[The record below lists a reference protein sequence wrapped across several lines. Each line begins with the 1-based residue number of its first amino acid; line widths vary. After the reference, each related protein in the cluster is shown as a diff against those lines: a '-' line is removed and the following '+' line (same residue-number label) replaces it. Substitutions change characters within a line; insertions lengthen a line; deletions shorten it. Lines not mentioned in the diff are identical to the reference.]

1 MSEARLEV
9 TDAFGQRIVTI
20 DKTTFAIGR
29 RDTNDL
35 RLAGSEVSRDHAEI
49 RFEGG
54 RFTIRDR
61 GSRYGS
67 FVNGEA
73 ITERELQTSM
83 EKLMQG
89 RTSIVIAHRLATIR
103 KADRILVF
111 EKGVLKQSGS
121 HAELMREDGIYREL
135 VNIQTAGRG
144 DPSVDPGDNAE
155 IAANNGNGEATGAVA

>member
-1 MSEARLEV
+1 MRQSNGYETMLAERGANLSYGERQLLSYTRAMVKNPDLLILDEATSSV
-9 TDAFGQRIVTI
+9 D
-20 DKTTFAIGR
+20 
-29 RDTNDL
+29 
-35 RLAGSEVSRDHAEI
+35 
-49 RFEGG
+49 
-54 RFTIRDR
+54 
-61 GSRYGS
+61 
-67 FVNGEA
+67 A

>member
-1 MSEARLEV
+1 MALHPNFPESPY
-9 TDAFGQRIVTI
+9 
-20 DKTTFAIGR
+20 AILDPSIR
-29 RDTNDL
+29 WFPADESL
-35 RLAGSEVSRDHAEI
+35 RE
-49 RFEGG
+49 
-54 RFTIRDR
+54 
-61 GSRYGS
+61 
-67 FVNGEA
+67 
-73 ITERELQTSM
+73 TSM